1 MKIYPANAFVIKGY
15 SEFQRMVLTRV
26 NGLLEKDGKIKGDS
40 KTAWSEIGV
49 PRDMTLASV
58 VNVLTNSGSQHPL
71 TDAGMSKK
79 QHLGNAWTVL

>member
-26 NGLLEKDGKIKGDS
+26 NGLLEKDGKIKGES

-49 PRDMTLASV
+49 PRDMILAAA
-58 VNVLTNSGSQHPL
+58 VNVPTNTGSQHPL
-71 TDAGMSKK
+71 TNAGMSKK
-79 QHLGNAWTVL
+79 QHLGNTWTVL